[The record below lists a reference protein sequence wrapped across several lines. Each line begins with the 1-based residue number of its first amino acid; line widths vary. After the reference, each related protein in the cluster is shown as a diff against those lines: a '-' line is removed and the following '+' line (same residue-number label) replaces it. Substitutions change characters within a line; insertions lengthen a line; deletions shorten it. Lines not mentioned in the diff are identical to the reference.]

1 MKIEKGT
8 SMALSEAREKPAL
21 SRRLPGEVL
30 TLEELAALP
39 AYIGMKPQHDTVYDS
54 CIVSLDTFFGLQ
66 GQGREFPN
74 DMVMEILGPYWD
86 LVYRLEFT
94 GVSEVTLPGGR
105 LFAASEYINAMKV
118 VSVSGM
124 NTMLTLNFVSHPEDQ
139 LSITFEKGLATRY
152 FLEKPV
158 DRLIT
163 P

>member
-1 MKIEKGT
+1 
-8 SMALSEAREKPAL
+8 
-21 SRRLPGEVL
+21 
-30 TLEELAALP
+30 
-39 AYIGMKPQHDTVYDS
+39 
-54 CIVSLDTFFGLQ
+54 
-66 GQGREFPN
+66 
-74 DMVMEILGPYWD
+74 MVMEILGPYWD